1 MVLSMPDSNAI
12 DAAKAT
18 LISGQSIRDVVENL
32 NETMLRTCFVTADG
46 RVVGT
51 ITDGDIRRGLL
62 AGHTLDSSLDT
73 ITNPDFV
80 CATVGMSPAE
90 VHRLFRDGI
99 DVIPL
104 LDEAGT
110 LVDLVRRSRGST
122 LIPVAEPDITAYE
135 IDLVTECVQSGWVS
149 SIGRYVNEFEQ
160 EFAAYVGAQEAV
172 TVSNGTAALELAL
185 WTLGV
190 GPGDEVLVPDLTFG
204 ATANAVI
211 QVGATPVLVD
221 VDRTTWCLDVPALE
235 AALTPSTRAIMV
247 VHLYGYPAPMAEI
260 LAFARAHDLLV
271 IEDCAEALGSW
282 IDGAHVGSRSDA
294 GPFSFFGNK
303 TITTG
308 EGGMVTFGSS
318 ALARRARTIRG
329 HGMSSERKYWHEEWG
344 TNLRLTNLQ
353 AALGLA
359 QLRRI
364 DSIMARKLQIA
375 SRYAQSL
382 APTLDAGV
390 ELPPS
395 IEHGVN
401 SHWLYVVLLPAGLRS
416 DAVGQRLLGMGVE
429 TRPVFYP
436 LHIQPAF
443 STYSGGRSFP
453 VSDELAARGL
463 CLPSSV
469 KLTDADVEYVSDC
482 VRAVVS
488 DR

>member
-1 MVLSMPDSNAI
+1 MPDTPAVN
-12 DAAKAT
+12 AAKAT
-18 LISGQSIRDVVENL
+18 LNSGQSIREVVENL
-32 NETMLRTCFVTADG
+32 NETMLRTCFVTAGG
-46 RVVGT
+46 RVIGA
-51 ITDGDIRRGLL
+51 ISDGDIRRGLL
-62 AGHTLDSSLDT
+62 AGHALDSSLDT
-73 ITNPDFV
+73 ITNPNFV
-80 CATVGMSPAE
+80 FATVGMSPAE

-104 LDEAGT
+104 LDENGA
-110 LVDLVRRSRGST
+110 LVDLVRKRGGST
-122 LIPVAEPDITAYE
+122 LIPVAEPEITQYE

-160 EFAAYVGAQEAV
+160 EFAAYVGVAEAV
-172 TVSNGTAALELAL
+172 SVSSGTAALELAL

-190 GPGDEVLVPDLTFG
+190 GQGDEVLVPDLTFG

-221 VDRTTWCLDVPALE
+221 VDRSTWCLDVPTLT
-235 AALTPSTRAIMV
+235 AALTPRTRAIVV
-247 VHLYGYPAPMAEI
+247 VHLYGYPAPMAQI
-260 LAFARAHDLLV
+260 LSFARAHDLLV

-282 IDGAHVGSRSDA
+282 VDGAHVGSRSDA
-294 GPFSFFGNK
+294 GAFSFFGNK

-318 ALARRARTIRG
+318 TLARRARTIRG

-353 AALGLA
+353 ASLGLA

-364 DSIMARKLQIA
+364 DSIMSRKLHIA
-375 SRYAQSL
+375 RRYEQSL
-382 APTLDAGV
+382 GSALAMGI

-395 IEHGVN
+395 VTDGVN
-401 SHWLYVVLLPAGLRS
+401 SHWLYVVLLPEGLRS
-416 DAVGQRLLGMGVE
+416 DTAGQRLLGMGVE

-443 STYSGGRSFP
+443 AAFSGGRSFP
-453 VSDELAARGL
+453 VSVELAARGL

-469 KLTDADVEYVSDC
+469 KLTDADVDYVSDC
-482 VRAVVS
+482 LRVVVS

>member
-1 MVLSMPDSNAI
+1 MPDATAF
-12 DAAKAT
+12 DATKVT
-18 LISGQSIRDVVENL
+18 LRTGQSIRDVVENL
-32 NETMLRTCFVTADG
+32 NESMLRTCFVTEGD
-46 RVVGT
+46 RVIGS
-51 ITDGDIRRGLL
+51 ISDGDIRRGLL
-62 AGHTLDSSLDT
+62 AGHTLDSQLDT
-73 ITNPDFV
+73 IMNPDFV

-90 VHRLFRDGI
+90 IHRLFRQGI

-104 LDEAGT
+104 LSTSGA

-122 LIPVAEPDITAYE
+122 LIPVAEPEITQYE
-135 IDLVTECVQSGWVS
+135 IDMVTECVQSGWVS

-172 TVSNGTAALELAL
+172 SVSSGTAALELAM
-185 WTLGV
+185 WTLGIRA
-190 GPGDEVLVPDLTFG
+190 GDEVLVPDLTFG
-204 ATANAVI
+204 ATANAAI

-221 VDRTTWCLDVPALE
+221 VNRATWCMDVASLE
-235 AALTPSTRAIMV
+235 TGLTSRTKAIVV

-260 LAFARAHDLLV
+260 LAFANTHGLLV

-282 IDGAHVGSRSDA
+282 VDGAHVGSRSDA
-294 GPFSFFGNK
+294 GAFSFFGNK

-318 ALARRARTIRG
+318 AQAKHARTIRG

-375 SRYAQSL
+375 RHYSNFLEPLRTSGL
-382 APTLDAGV
+382 

-395 IEHGVN
+395 ISDGVN
-401 SHWLYVVLLPAGLRS
+401 SHWLYVVLLPKGIGPDAAG
-416 DAVGQRLLGMGVE
+416 QQLLGMGVE

-443 STYSGGRSFP
+443 AQYSAKRPFP
-453 VSDELAARGL
+453 ASDELASRGL

-482 VRAVVS
+482 VRAIVV
-488 DR
+488 DQ